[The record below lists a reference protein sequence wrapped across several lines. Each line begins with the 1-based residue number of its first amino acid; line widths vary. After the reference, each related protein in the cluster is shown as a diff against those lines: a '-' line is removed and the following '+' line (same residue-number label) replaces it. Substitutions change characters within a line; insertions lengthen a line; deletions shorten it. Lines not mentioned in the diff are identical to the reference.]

1 MLTCHICLSSLCNTI
16 LQPADPTESTVLAP
30 GSSRDLVFKGGP
42 QPWVLDPS
50 QYFEQGNYFDI
61 IYII

>member
-1 MLTCHICLSSLCNTI
+1 MLYFVYLAYATLF

-50 QYFEQGNYFDI
+50 QYFEQGNYLDI